1 MRRLAVEAEGRGKRE
16 REKLAAELRRL
27 EEASRRSVTE
37 ANVMERLN
45 EVPDW
50 ESLEQ
55 ELAAA
60 KERVYADLGHLR
72 GASGETN
79 RQQERLKEIESQW
92 LALAPGIQPAF
103 DDDPT
108 WTPDE
113 WESFAKR
120 ETESADES
128 NKQGQQCH
136 LEAEKS
142 EDESKQHHHRLDK
155 LEVFQELLN
164 RIPAQFGDWLPSSSS
179 AATPDDDELLTIALT
194 EEALPGQVKQ
204 LDEEL
209 RKLRE
214 QQIGLDKQ
222 RGDAAVEIRKWISDE
237 RFQTLRTAYVSR
249 FQMFADE
256 DWEAA
261 ASDWVRDLTLRL
273 QTIEGKLAE
282 YDQHRALIVEELSH
296 VVEDGLDLLRSAGT
310 RSRMPEHVP
319 HFGGSQIL
327 KINHHAPPDAGER
340 RDRLGTLV
348 DQLVAREELPRGME
362 LFQTAIKHVARPIR
376 VQLRNPDPH
385 AKEPYLDVTR
395 LAVLS
400 GGERITCAILMYCT
414 LAQLRGRARRRD
426 ARRPSSVLILDNPI
440 GTANRT
446 MFLELQ
452 RDVAQSMDIQLVY
465 TTGVNDW
472 EAVRVLPNVIRL
484 RNDRLDRKSGQR
496 LLEMDSSEPTMQAV
510 HIMRPVEDFD
520 ERQDPASESIHEAER
535 DHARP

>member
-296 VVEDGLDLLRSAGT
+296 VVEDGLDLGRCKLVVDAGT
-310 RSRMPEHVP
+310 WPV
-319 HFGGSQIL
+319 
-327 KINHHAPPDAGER
+327 
-340 RDRLGTLV
+340 
-348 DQLVAREELPRGME
+348 
-362 LFQTAIKHVARPIR
+362 
-376 VQLRNPDPH
+376 
-385 AKEPYLDVTR
+385 
-395 LAVLS
+395 
-400 GGERITCAILMYCT
+400 
-414 LAQLRGRARRRD
+414 RRRENLF
-426 ARRPSSVLILDNPI
+426 R
-440 GTANRT
+440 
-446 MFLELQ
+446 
-452 RDVAQSMDIQLVY
+452 
-465 TTGVNDW
+465 
-472 EAVRVLPNVIRL
+472 
-484 RNDRLDRKSGQR
+484 
-496 LLEMDSSEPTMQAV
+496 
-510 HIMRPVEDFD
+510 
-520 ERQDPASESIHEAER
+520 
-535 DHARP
+535 